1 MSQPRDAGRIDNI
14 STRNSV
20 FSDPARFA
28 TRYGTALRRYIGA
41 LVRDAHDADDVSQ
54 SLLLAIF
61 AKGLARKAPQ
71 RGRFRDYLKAVARNS
86 ARTYLAGK
94 RRAARGRT
102 DLDELPAAGAESEMD
117 RQWLAD
123 WRACVLEAAWTALE
137 LHQYGRPDNFCHAV
151 LRLTAD
157 HPKENSTRLA
167 ERLAAQVGRPVRP
180 DAFRKQLSRARRL
193 FAVLVWNEVGRTLA
207 DPAPAHVS
215 DELGELGLLCYV
227 RDFLPEHFPPQDGA
241 GPKA

>member
-20 FSDPARFA
+20 FSDPAKFA
-28 TRYGTALRRYIGA
+28 MRYGTALRRYIGA

-54 SLLLAIF
+54 SLLLQIF
-61 AKGLARKAPQ
+61 AKGLARSAPE
-71 RGRFRDYLKAVARNS
+71 RGRFRDYLKAVARNV
-86 ARTYLAGK
+86 ARGYLAGK
-94 RRAARGRT
+94 RREARGRT
-102 DLDELPAAGAESEMD
+102 DLTDLPAAGAEADID

-137 LHQYGRPDNFCHAV
+137 LHQYQRPDSYCHTV

-157 HPKENSTRLA
+157 HPRDSSA
-167 ERLAAQVGRPVRP
+167 QLAARLTALTGRPVRP

-193 FAVLVWNEVGRTLA
+193 FARLVWQEVGRTLA
-207 DPAPAHVS
+207 EPSSERVVE
-215 DELGELGLLCYV
+215 ELGELALLDYV
-227 RDFLPEHFPPQDGA
+227 RDYLPEEFPR
-241 GPKA
+241 